1 MRVAVVGGG
10 ISGFTIIRKLLSHP
24 NFNNDLTI
32 DLFEKDANFVVGA
45 PYGKDTKE
53 AIMNEHAQDLSIFP
67 ESPDDFLVWLSEN
80 HVEYANNDAFVPRE
94 FYGDY
99 LFERLSYLM
108 DSEKVNIHESAIV
121 DCEIDS
127 ERDIY
132 RLQADDGQWHE
143 AYQAVFF
150 TIGHPPY
157 ADYYHLEG
165 TPQYINSPVP
175 IDETLAHLQPDQSI
189 GIIGTGLTAL
199 DVVKYLLKQHNWTH
213 PIRLYTD
220 GNTPFKTVKFS
231 RYQGEIQQSF
241 SDEWIDSHRN
251 QDGFISLEVMVE
263 TFLNDL
269 KANDIDIQRL
279 LELYGTGSIS
289 EIRSAIAHPDIS
301 LGKLRRYIVMMT
313 IYLPDLYNTLTPLDR
328 DLYKQ
333 KYERV
338 FNHFRSQ
345 IPVESLAF
353 ILENLDQ
360 GRLEIVTRLKSII
373 TEDDSYQLETENGE
387 SYHADYL
394 INCTG
399 FQFDIQKALAFDPL
413 IKNLYQRDM
422 LTPYYRGG
430 AMVTWPDCQVVAS
443 RGLMPNM
450 YLLGHWI
457 SKIHYGNNNIHLC
470 IKQAER
476 VAEGF
481 AAQYG
486 NDE

>member
-1 MRVAVVGGG
+1 M
-10 ISGFTIIRKLLSHP
+10 
-24 NFNNDLTI
+24 
-32 DLFEKDANFVVGA
+32 
-45 PYGKDTKE
+45 
-53 AIMNEHAQDLSIFP
+53 
-67 ESPDDFLVWLSEN
+67 
-80 HVEYANNDAFVPRE
+80 
-94 FYGDY
+94 
-99 LFERLSYLM
+99 
-108 DSEKVNIHESAIV
+108 
-121 DCEIDS
+121 
-127 ERDIY
+127 
-132 RLQADDGQWHE
+132 
-143 AYQAVFF
+143 
-150 TIGHPPY
+150 
-157 ADYYHLEG
+157 
-165 TPQYINSPVP
+165 
-175 IDETLAHLQPDQSI
+175 
-189 GIIGTGLTAL
+189 
-199 DVVKYLLKQHNWTH
+199 
-213 PIRLYTD
+213 
-220 GNTPFKTVKFS
+220 
-231 RYQGEIQQSF
+231 
-241 SDEWIDSHRN
+241 
-251 QDGFISLEVMVE
+251 
-263 TFLNDL
+263 
-269 KANDIDIQRL
+269 
-279 LELYGTGSIS
+279 
-289 EIRSAIAHPDIS
+289 
-301 LGKLRRYIVMMT
+301 
-313 IYLPDLYNTLTPLDR
+313 PDLYNTLTPLDR

-333 KYERV
+333 NYERV
-338 FNHFRSQ
+338 FIHFRRQ

-360 GRLEIVTRLKSII
+360 GRLEIVTSLKSII

-481 AAQYG
+481 AARYG